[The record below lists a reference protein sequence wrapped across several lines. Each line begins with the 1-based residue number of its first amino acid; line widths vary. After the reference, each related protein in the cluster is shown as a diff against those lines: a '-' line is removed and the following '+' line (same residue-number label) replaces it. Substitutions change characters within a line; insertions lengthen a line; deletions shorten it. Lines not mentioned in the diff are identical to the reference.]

1 MLPNL
6 RLTIAAVFASIL
18 ALCCG
23 FAMFAAVRVSHAPLA
38 RASSAVPGLQ
48 LTAANGPRLPL
59 NLAAAEPFDHRF
71 AVEQQAK
78 SDVRALAYAAPQ
90 PADTPVTQLAAP
102 AADSAEQTASEPET
116 ATNQPVAA
124 PAPSAVDEAAP
135 AQAVETAAI
144 PPAEATS
151 PTESE
156 AAPSPSRQAAP
167 VAAGTAQ
174 EIKPEQEAAS
184 EPKPELTPGAKLQEA
199 AAAPSVPPPPASA
212 ADIKCQA
219 PNRRRSRI
227 RAAGIRSRSP
237 VCQAT
242 SQPRRPWRW
251 RRPKN
256 MPTKNRRRRPRGRA
270 VTCAYPPSPTI
281 RASDR
286 RPLWRNRPEP
296 GRGSRRPR
304 PRTTG
309 IPEAAAPMS
318 PPRANRVMRG

>member
-167 VAAGTAQ
+167 VAAGTAP
-174 EIKPEQEAAS
+174 EIRPEQEAAS

-212 ADIKCQA
+212 ADIKLPGAESPPEQDQGGGHSIEIAGLPGNLAAEATMAMAPPEKHADKKSKKTAARPRRYVRVPAFADDQGFGQA
-219 PNRRRSRI
+219 AAVAQPARTRSRVTASP
-227 RAAGIRSRSP
+227 AANDWNS
-237 VCQAT
+237 
-242 SQPRRPWRW
+242 
-251 RRPKN
+251 
-256 MPTKNRRRRPRGRA
+256 
-270 VTCAYPPSPTI
+270 
-281 RASDR
+281 
-286 RPLWRNRPEP
+286 
-296 GRGSRRPR
+296 GSGGPYV
-304 PRTTG
+304 
-309 IPEAAAPMS
+309 AAP
-318 PPRANRVMRG
+318 R